1 MSDALASPALS
12 SRDRGLVNELVY
24 GVLRTRRLL
33 DRLLG
38 KMVRRQ
44 PSSMLQIALQLGL
57 YQILFLARIPDF
69 AAADEMVGIVKR
81 RVGKQQGGFL
91 NAILRR
97 AVREKAE
104 LLASV
109 EEFRNSEPDVAYSCP
124 AWLYK
129 RWRSRLSESDLLC
142 LLKWQSEIPRVF
154 ARLNRLRSSE
164 SEFERQA
171 QGENLGLEPVSLGW
185 ESSAAV
191 YRIGTP
197 SGMTRHDSFRNGAF
211 YVQDPSTLLSVDLLD
226 PQPGEKVLDLC
237 AAPGGKTSFIAEK
250 MENTGEIIACDSVAA
265 RLDLVLEN
273 CTRLGISN
281 VSAQLIEDA
290 SLPPGCGSNCDRV
303 LVDVPCSNTGVLR
316 RRVDLRWRLRESEIR
331 NLAQTQA
338 SLIRLASQAVKP
350 GGKLVYS
357 TCSLEPEENNAI
369 VVDFLKTNPQFKLE
383 AERQLTPYGDG
394 CDGAYV
400 ALLSREPS

>member
-97 AVREKAE
+97 AVREKDE
-104 LLASV
+104 LLVSV

>member
-97 AVREKAE
+97 AVREKDE
-104 LLASV
+104 LLVSV

-164 SEFERQA
+164 SELERQA